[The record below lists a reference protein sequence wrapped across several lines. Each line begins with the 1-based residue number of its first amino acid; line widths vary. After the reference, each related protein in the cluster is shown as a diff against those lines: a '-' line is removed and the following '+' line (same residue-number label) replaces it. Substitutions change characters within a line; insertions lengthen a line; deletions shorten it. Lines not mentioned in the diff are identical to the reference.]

1 MTAIKFVTP
10 PTDEFRRVLKARV
23 DSYFTD
29 RGLSKHWNAAMALKL
44 ALYLGGYLGAFALI
58 MLGGF
63 SVPVM
68 FGLAIIVGLAGAGI
82 GFNIG
87 HDACHGA
94 LSRSS
99 RVNRFWAHAFTLI
112 GAHAYNWR
120 IIHNVSHHGFTN
132 IPYADG
138 DLHPVSYLRYFQQ
151 APNKRPYHRYQHLYA
166 IPLYSLATLVWI
178 FYKDFLH
185 ISRDTHCGH
194 KKRTPPAVEY
204 LILALGK
211 SLHIGMLL
219 ILPMIFLPIPIWQVL
234 VGFIAAHLVMGLALA
249 SVFAVG
255 HLVEEVEMPLADEEG
270 HIRDSWAEHQLKT
283 TSNFN
288 TKSRFFFWTVGGLNF
303 QIEHHLFPHVCHVH
317 YPKLSPIVRATALEF
332 GLPYHEFRSFL
343 EAQRSHLSYLKK
355 LGKEQIV
362 ADPVLV

>member
-10 PTDEFRRVLKARV
+10 PSDEFRRVLRTRV
-23 DSYFTD
+23 DAYFAD
-29 RGLSKHWNAAMALKL
+29 RGKSKHWNAVMATKL
-44 ALYLGGYLGAFALI
+44 ALYIGGYLGGYALI

-63 SVPVM
+63 STPVM
-68 FGLAIIVGLAGAGI
+68 FALTIVVGLAAAGI

-87 HDACHGA
+87 HDACHNA

-120 IIHNVSHHGFTN
+120 IIHNVIHHGFTN

-138 DLHPVSYLRYFQQ
+138 DLHPTGLLRYFQQ
-151 APNKRPYHRYQHLYA
+151 AKNKRPYHRFQHLYA

-185 ISRDTHCGH
+185 ITRDTHCGH
-194 KKRTPPAVEY
+194 KKRRPPAVEY
-204 LILALGK
+204 FLLILGK
-211 SLHIGMLL
+211 SLHLGMLL
-219 ILPMIFLPIPIWQVL
+219 VLPIIFLPIPIWQVV
-234 VGFIAAHLVMGLALA
+234 VGFVVAHLVMGLSLA

-255 HLVEEVEMPLADEEG
+255 HLVEDVDMPMADDEG
-270 HIRDSWAEHQLKT
+270 HIHDSWAEHQLKT
-283 TSNFN
+283 TANFS

-303 QIEHHLFPHVCHVH
+303 QIEHHLFPNVCHVH
-317 YPKLSPIVRATALEF
+317 YPKIAPIVRATAHEF
-332 GLPYHEFRSFL
+332 GLPYHEFSSFL
-343 EAQRSHLSYLKK
+343 EAQRSHLAFLKT
-355 LGKEQIV
+355 LGKQEIV
-362 ADPVLV
+362 ADPVLI